1 MTRNGLLA
9 AGTVSAFMLVGV
21 AAAGQ
26 AMADPGTGPSA
37 DYSAEG
43 GLPDGQRL
51 SPFDLSSP
59 AVNRLDPALLN
70 AIEQAANGAAA
81 DGITIGLTSGWRSPE
96 FQQQLFNDAVVQYGS
111 ADIASQYVASPQVS
125 KHVIGRAVDVG
136 PAAADDWLIR
146 NGQAFGLC
154 QIYANEIWH
163 FELASDYGGV
173 CPPLRP
179 NAAG

>member
-1 MTRNGLLA
+1 MTRKWLSAAETAAVVMLA
-9 AGTVSAFMLVGV
+9 CFG
-21 AAAGQ
+21 AAGQ
-26 AMADPGTGPSA
+26 ASADSGAGPSV

-59 AVNRLDPALLN
+59 AVNRLDPALLD
-70 AIEQAANGAAA
+70 AVERAADGGAAE
-81 DGITIGLTSGWRSPE
+81 GITIGLTSGWRSPE
-96 FQQQLFNDAVVQYGS
+96 FQQQLFDDAVVQYGS
-111 ADIASQYVASPQVS
+111 VDIASQYVASPQVS
-125 KHVIGRAVDVG
+125 KHVIGKAVDVG
-136 PAAADDWLIR
+136 PASADDWLIR
-146 NGQAFGLC
+146 NGSAFGLC

-163 FELASDYGGV
+163 FELASDYGGA

>member
-1 MTRNGLLA
+1 MLA
-9 AGTVSAFMLVGV
+9 AAGAAFALVVVGVGV
-21 AAAGQ
+21 AGPAT
-26 AMADPGTGPSA
+26 ADQDDT
-37 DYSAEG
+37 AEG
-43 GLPDGQRL
+43 GQPNGQRL
-51 SPFDLSSP
+51 SPFDVSSP
-59 AVNRLDPALLN
+59 AVNRLDPALLD
-70 AIEQAANGAAA
+70 AIERAANAAAA

-96 FQQQLFNDAVVQYGS
+96 FQQRLFDDAVAQYGS

-125 KHVIGRAVDVG
+125 KHVIGKAVDVG
-136 PAAADDWLIR
+136 PTDADNWLLR

-173 CPPLRP
+173 CPPLQP